1 MEEKFGAWAMIIM
14 DDGGPNHEWVDPDDA
29 PESARISFFA
39 RSLEDARE
47 KFLPLICEELEKSG
61 LSGIEVLPN
70 GSEVRAVTMRG
81 REVYY
86 LTDLD

>member
-1 MEEKFGAWAMIIM
+1 MEEKYEAWAMIEM

-29 PESARISFFA
+29 PESVSISFCA

-70 GSEVRAVTMRG
+70 GSEVRAVTMSG
-81 REVYY
+81 REIYY
-86 LTDLD
+86 LADLD